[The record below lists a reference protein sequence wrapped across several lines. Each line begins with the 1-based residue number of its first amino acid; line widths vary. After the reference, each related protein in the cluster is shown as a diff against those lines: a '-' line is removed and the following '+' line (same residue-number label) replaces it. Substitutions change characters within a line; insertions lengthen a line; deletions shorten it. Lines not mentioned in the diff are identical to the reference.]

1 MNYKLLQLTYVIS
14 SKLFIILNLSI
25 FDGDEMKIVVTIGGS
40 IIIKDHDYKK
50 FRDYAEV
57 LQDLSKEHQIFVV
70 VGGGKTARD
79 YIGIARGLEASE
91 AMCDDVGIE
100 VTRLNAKLLITALGS
115 DAYPEVP
122 HNFRKALQFA
132 SSNKIIVMGGTEPA
146 HSTDAVGSILAEFVG
161 AELLI
166 NATSVDGLYNKDP
179 NKYSDAEKFDEVKP
193 SKMMDLMSTK
203 EIKAGTY
210 EFFDMTAI
218 QIIKRSS
225 IKTVILNGGD
235 PQNIKTAING
245 KIGTIILPEE

>member
-1 MNYKLLQLTYVIS
+1 MLYL

-50 FRDYAEV
+50 FSDYAEV
-57 LQDLSKEHQIFVV
+57 LRDLSEEHEIFVV

-79 YIGIARGLEASE
+79 YIGIARGIGVSE
-91 AMCDDVGIE
+91 AMCDDVGID
-100 VTRLNAKLLITALGS
+100 VTRLNAKLLIAALG
-115 DAYPEVP
+115 DYAYPEVP
-122 HNFRKALQFA
+122 HNFREALQYA

-146 HSTDAVGSILAEFVG
+146 HSTDAVGSILAEFVR

-179 NKYSDAEKFDEVKP
+179 NKYSDAKKFDEVKP
-193 SKMMDLMSTK
+193 SKMMDLMATK
-203 EIKAGTY
+203 DIKAGTY

-225 IKTVILNGGD
+225 IKTVILNGDD
-235 PQNIKTAING
+235 PQNIRTAISG
-245 KIGTIILPEE
+245 RIGTTILPE

>member
-1 MNYKLLQLTYVIS
+1 MLYL

-50 FRDYAEV
+50 FMDYAEV
-57 LQDLSKEHQIFVV
+57 LRDLTKENDVFVV

-79 YIGIARGLEASE
+79 YIGIARSLGVSE

-100 VTRLNAKLLITALGS
+100 VTRLNAKLLIAALGEDS
-115 DAYPEVP
+115 YPEVP
-122 HNFRKALQFA
+122 QNFRDALKFA
-132 SSNKIIVMGGTEPA
+132 SSKKIIVMGGTEPA

-161 AELLI
+161 ADLLI

-179 NKYSDAEKFDEVKP
+179 NKYPDAEMFTEVKP
-193 SKMMDLMSTK
+193 SKMMDMMSNK
-203 EIKAGTY
+203 DIKAGTY

-225 IKTVILNGGD
+225 IKTVIVNGENA
-235 PQNIKTAING
+235 QNILSAIKG
-245 KIGTIILPEE
+245 KIGTTIIPEE